1 MGEMIA
7 QEIYGPL
14 KAEGKAEDLILILT
28 NRFGENR
35 LSGPLTQTRLSC
47 TDSQKLTA
55 WIKVALDKK
64 TTWAEI
70 EKFQNNSLI

>member
-7 QEIYGPL
+7 KEIYGPL
-14 KAEGKAEDLILILT
+14 KAEDLILILT

-35 LSGPLTQTRLSC
+35 LSGPLTQTILSC
-47 TDSQKLTA
+47 TDNQKLTA
-55 WIKVALDKK
+55 WIKVGLNKK

-70 EKFQNNSLI
+70 DKFQNNSLI